1 MNRQYSKKSIVVQ
14 NNLVLKSEIAQ
25 IPIMHEWLKRLLKP
39 LANEVISNKILL
51 VTQEMVTNSIIHGNH
66 EDINKKV
73 VLHIDFTTEYITVE
87 IQDEGSGIKR
97 LPSKEESQEL
107 DYIAEN
113 GRGLKLAVLICDDIV
128 LKGNK
133 ITLMFSRNTTQS

>member
-1 MNRQYSKKSIVVQ
+1 
-14 NNLVLKSEIAQ
+14 
-25 IPIMHEWLKRLLKP
+25 
-39 LANEVISNKILL
+39 
-51 VTQEMVTNSIIHGNH
+51 MVTNSIIHGNH

-87 IQDEGSGIKR
+87 IQDEGSGIKE
-97 LPSKEESQEL
+97 LPTKEESQEL